1 MDKTRD
7 AVQKGEA
14 SLGRGAEL
22 AGVPVGKIMTIL
34 NTEFKA
40 GSNRRIVS
48 RGSGLSKVWS
58 PQIRVSFILQLAKGS
73 LGHTLGLR
81 FVVGYAG
88 RRRGVLLHAAGNF
101 CDSIRDFLWIVSRCA
116 PEF

>member
-1 MDKTRD
+1 MRYK
-7 AVQKGEA
+7 KGEV

-34 NTEFKA
+34 TEY
-40 GSNRRIVS
+40 GVE
-48 RGSGLSKVWS
+48 G
-58 PQIRVSFILQLAKGS
+58 RVVLHFAISERV
-73 LGHTLGLR
+73 TRPWLGLR

-88 RRRGVLLHAAGNF
+88 RRRSAPLHSAGKF
-101 CDSIRDFLWIVSRCA
+101 CDSTRDFLWIVSRCA